1 MERAA
6 ERGGLALNALDPV
19 QWDEL
24 WRDAKSL
31 TKED

>member
-6 ERGGLALNALDPV
+6 ERGGLALNELGPA

-31 TKED
+31 TKGE